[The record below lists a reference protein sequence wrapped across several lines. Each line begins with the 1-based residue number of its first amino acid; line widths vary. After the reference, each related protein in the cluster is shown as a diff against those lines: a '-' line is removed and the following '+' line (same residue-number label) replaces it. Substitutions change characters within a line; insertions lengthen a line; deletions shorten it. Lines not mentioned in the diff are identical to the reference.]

1 MPDNIVSPWVTT
13 FSSTQSAAASGRF
26 VSQHAPGR
34 RARTGGSPATS
45 LSRRLA
51 PRAGARHRT
60 GRYRVGSLDRAVRRA
75 TGPVLTAAIFRS
87 ALVRE
92 RRRADRSKEPF
103 AVLSFDLS
111 VAHAAEVAAALAD
124 LSSEQCLIGWM
135 EDARQLGVMA
145 TDLQADAEARVQR
158 LSDAIH
164 AAVARVAG
172 AEAARSLRVSSYLHT
187 GPIAVGAPGLIE
199 TDPLLDDLRTAE
211 AGRARYAVVKRAV
224 DISGSLICLALFS
237 PVFLVVAILVKATS
251 PGPVFFRQTRVG
263 LRARSFPML
272 KFRTMQ
278 AGNDPAIHQQFVTAF
293 IDAGNAEHVKAEGT
307 PFKIKADPR
316 VTSIGR
322 ALRRTSIDE
331 LPQLW
336 NVLRGEMSLV
346 GPRPPIDYELARYQ
360 PWHWRR
366 VLEAKPG
373 MTGLWQVAGRS
384 QTSFDGMVRM
394 DVAYARSRSI
404 RLDLWILL
412 QTPRAVITGKGAY

>member
-1 MPDNIVSPWVTT
+1 MPDSIASPWVTT
-13 FSSTQSAAASGRF
+13 FSSTQLPPVPDRSVSSPFGRRTRASG
-26 VSQHAPGR
+26 VLAL
-34 RARTGGSPATS
+34 SPARRLTS
-45 LSRRLA
+45 QAGSRR
-51 PRAGARHRT
+51 RN
-60 GRYRVGSLDRAVRRA
+60 GRYRAGGIDRIIRRA
-75 TGPVLTAAIFRS
+75 TAGPILTAAIFRS
-87 ALVRE
+87 AVVRE

-103 AVLSFDLS
+103 ALLSFELAPAS
-111 VAHAAEVAAALAD
+111 APRVAATLST
-124 LSSEQCLIGWM
+124 LSSEHCLVGWM
-135 EDARQLGVMA
+135 DDGRQLGIIA
-145 TDLQADAEARVQR
+145 TDLHADAEARVQR
-158 LSDAIH
+158 LAENIH
-164 AAVARVAG
+164 AVVEQILG
-172 AEAARSLRVSSYLHT
+172 PEAASALRISTYLHT
-187 GPIAVGAPGLIE
+187 GPIAIGAPGLQE

-211 AGRARYAVVKRAV
+211 AGRAYYAVAKRAL
-224 DISGSLICLALFS
+224 DIVGSLICLVLFS
-237 PVFLVVAILVKATS
+237 PVFLIVAILVKATS

-278 AGNDPAIHQQFVTAF
+278 AGNDPAIHQQFVSAF
-293 IDAGNAEHVKAEGT
+293 IDAGNAEHVKAEDT

-336 NVLRGEMSLV
+336 NVLRGQMSLV

-412 QTPRAVITGKGAY
+412 QTPRAVITGQGAY